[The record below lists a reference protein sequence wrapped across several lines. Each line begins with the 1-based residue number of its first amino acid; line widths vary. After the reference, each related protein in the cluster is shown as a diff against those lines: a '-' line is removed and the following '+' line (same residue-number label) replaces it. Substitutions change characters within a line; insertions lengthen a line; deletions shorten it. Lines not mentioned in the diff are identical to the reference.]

1 MATKRAQAFIYG
13 TKERK
18 RLAAGAKTNV
28 SITDRITA
36 YKAKTYVNG
45 KKEHKRLAAVIDMNL
60 YINEC
65 MTCVPPEP
73 APFCIT
79 AACKSYFLTFAFWCM
94 SVFILY
100 TVSVY
105 GLVFYYRV

>member
-18 RLAAGAKTNV
+18 RLAAGAKT
-28 SITDRITA
+28 
-36 YKAKTYVNG
+36 KAKTYVNG

-65 MTCVPPEP
+65 MTCVPPDP

-79 AACKSYFLTFAFWCM
+79 AACKSYCLTFAFWCM

-100 TVSVY
+100 TVY